1 MGLLI
6 STLLLL
12 STLTEPVSAQKINW
26 EEVTEETI
34 QHFVTL
40 LKIDTR
46 NPPGNET
53 KVAKYLQEVL
63 HSEGIHSELFALE
76 PSRANLIARLKGDGS
91 KRPLLVMGHTDVV
104 GVQEERWSVD
114 PFAAVRKDGFIYG
127 RGSLDDKDN
136 VTASLMV
143 MLMLKRLNVPLTRDV
158 IFLAEA
164 GEEATPHVGID
175 FLVEHHWDKLDS
187 EYCLAEGGF
196 VSVAEDRVRYVAIA
210 TTEKVPGRARLI
222 AHGTAGHGSIP
233 RKDNAVSKLSR
244 AVARIAAWQ
253 PPMRLNDTTREYFER
268 LSGLSTEEDA
278 FRYRHLANPDK
289 RRQIES
295 YLATHEP
302 FHNSML
308 RTSVVPTMLDA
319 GFRINVIPSQAE
331 AGIDIRAVPD
341 ESITEFYDDLL
352 GVVNDPD
359 VELIPLPRSRPPA
372 PPSEMDNDMFRAL
385 EKVTKRLYPDA
396 VTLPIMLTGATDMAQ
411 IRSKGVQAYGF
422 GPIRNSEDFAAG
434 RGAHGDD
441 ERISEN
447 ALAELV
453 QFLWYAVLEIATEN

>member
-1 MGLLI
+1 
-6 STLLLL
+6 
-12 STLTEPVSAQKINW
+12 
-26 EEVTEETI
+26 
-34 QHFVTL
+34 
-40 LKIDTR
+40 
-46 NPPGNET
+46 
-53 KVAKYLQEVL
+53 
-63 HSEGIHSELFALE
+63 
-76 PSRANLIARLKGDGS
+76 
-91 KRPLLVMGHTDVV
+91 
-104 GVQEERWSVD
+104 
-114 PFAAVRKDGFIYG
+114 
-127 RGSLDDKDN
+127 
-136 VTASLMV
+136 
-143 MLMLKRLNVPLTRDV
+143 
-158 IFLAEA
+158 
-164 GEEATPHVGID
+164 
-175 FLVEHHWDKLDS
+175 
-187 EYCLAEGGF
+187 
-196 VSVAEDRVRYVAIA
+196 
-210 TTEKVPGRARLI
+210 
-222 AHGTAGHGSIP
+222 
-233 RKDNAVSKLSR
+233 
-244 AVARIAAWQ
+244 
-253 PPMRLNDTTREYFER
+253 
-268 LSGLSTEEDA
+268 
-278 FRYRHLANPDK
+278 
-289 RRQIES
+289 
-295 YLATHEP
+295 
-302 FHNSML
+302 ML